1 MLVVVGVLNL
11 PLNII
16 IIIIIVII
24 IVFITITFIVK
35 VARVVNLK
43 LVFSD

>member
-16 IIIIIVII
+16 IIIVVII

>member
-11 PLNII
+11 PLNI

-43 LVFSD
+43 LVFND